1 MRVLAAIFTL
11 AVGIGGARPI
21 TAADTGKTFRIARG
35 DKIQLRLGAHRVW
48 KVPVVGSTAVKLT
61 PVYYF
66 KYPGF
71 QEWTVTAKRKGR
83 ATISAVGH
91 GKSSPTKRF
100 RVTLIVTP

>member
-1 MRVLAAIFTL
+1 MPVLAAIFAL
-11 AVGIGGARPI
+11 AAGIAGARAI

-35 DKIQLRLGAHRVW
+35 DTIQLRLGAHRVW
-48 KVPVVGSTAVKLT
+48 KEPVVGSAAVKLT

-71 QEWTVTAKRKGR
+71 QEWTVRAIRTGR
-83 ATISAVGH
+83 ATISAFGH
-91 GKSSPTKRF
+91 RTGSPTRRF

>member
-1 MRVLAAIFTL
+1 MRTLAAIFTL

-21 TAADTGKTFRIARG
+21 TVADAGKTFKLARG
-35 DKIQLRLGAHRVW
+35 DKVQLRLGAHRVW
-48 KVPVVGSTAVKLT
+48 KEPVVGSTAVKLT

-71 QEWTVTAKRKGR
+71 QGWTVTAMRRGR

-91 GKSSPTKRF
+91 GKGSPTRRF
-100 RVTLIVTP
+100 RVTLIVMP